1 MKKKVILFLCILIF
15 VYAAGGTIYYIATRE
30 KKDDKPIVTNKDT
43 IKGYDYTLKSNAT
56 KLYEDEFK
64 TLKANLEGDINYDEY
79 AVSIAKLFV
88 IDLYTINNKIN
99 KYDTGGASFVY
110 PDGRDNYKLNVQ
122 DTIYKYVEDNTNG
135 KRTQNLPEVSSVIV
149 KDSKKDTY
157 FMPIRCEEFLKR
169 DKSITSTSLGNP
181 FNVDYKTA
189 KKIIDDLNKYLKNS
203 GFTVDNKYVNTN
215 IDPNED
221 YEPIG
226 KMVNKFLETAG
237 IHAFIKDKSSSKNER
252 IYITVGM
259 NCINVDAPEFK
270 DYYQPDK
277 FTVYLDTNI
286 IFKIQKYVK
295 STQELRQNI
304 LSNVRTIIK
313 KDINQNW
320 QFIDFT
326 EKEQD

>member
-64 TLKANLEGDINYDEY
+64 ALKANLEGDINYDEY
-79 AVSIAKLFV
+79 AVSVAKLFV

-135 KRTQNLPEVSSVIV
+135 KRTQNLPEVSSVII

-157 FMPIRCEEFLKR
+157 KIGDNSFEAYKINLEWSYVQDLGY
-169 DKSITSTSLGNP
+169 DKTGE
-181 FNVDYKTA
+181 
-189 KKIIDDLNKYLKNS
+189 IIL
-203 GFTVDNKYVNTN
+203 
-215 IDPNED
+215 
-221 YEPIG
+221 
-226 KMVNKFLETAG
+226 
-237 IHAFIKDKSSSKNER
+237 
-252 IYITVGM
+252 
-259 NCINVDAPEFK
+259 
-270 DYYQPDK
+270 
-277 FTVYLDTNI
+277 
-286 IFKIQKYVK
+286 
-295 STQELRQNI
+295 
-304 LSNVRTIIK
+304 IK
-313 KDINQNW
+313 KDRNIYVV
-320 QFIDFT
+320 
-326 EKEQD
+326 EKN

>member
-1 MKKKVILFLCILIF
+1 MKNKVILFLCILIF

-64 TLKANLEGDINYDEY
+64 ALKANLEGDINYNEY
-79 AVSIAKLFV
+79 AVSVAKLFV

-157 FMPIRCEEFLKR
+157 KIGDNSFEAYKINLEWSYVQDLGY
-169 DKSITSTSLGNP
+169 DKTGE
-181 FNVDYKTA
+181 
-189 KKIIDDLNKYLKNS
+189 IIL
-203 GFTVDNKYVNTN
+203 
-215 IDPNED
+215 
-221 YEPIG
+221 
-226 KMVNKFLETAG
+226 
-237 IHAFIKDKSSSKNER
+237 
-252 IYITVGM
+252 
-259 NCINVDAPEFK
+259 
-270 DYYQPDK
+270 
-277 FTVYLDTNI
+277 
-286 IFKIQKYVK
+286 
-295 STQELRQNI
+295 
-304 LSNVRTIIK
+304 IK
-313 KDINQNW
+313 KDKNIYVV
-320 QFIDFT
+320 
-326 EKEQD
+326 EKN

>member
-64 TLKANLEGDINYDEY
+64 ALKTNLEGDINYDEY
-79 AVSIAKLFV
+79 AVSVAKLFV

-157 FMPIRCEEFLKR
+157 KIGDNSFEAYKINLEWSYVQDLGY
-169 DKSITSTSLGNP
+169 DKTGE
-181 FNVDYKTA
+181 
-189 KKIIDDLNKYLKNS
+189 IIL
-203 GFTVDNKYVNTN
+203 
-215 IDPNED
+215 
-221 YEPIG
+221 
-226 KMVNKFLETAG
+226 
-237 IHAFIKDKSSSKNER
+237 
-252 IYITVGM
+252 
-259 NCINVDAPEFK
+259 
-270 DYYQPDK
+270 
-277 FTVYLDTNI
+277 
-286 IFKIQKYVK
+286 
-295 STQELRQNI
+295 
-304 LSNVRTIIK
+304 IK
-313 KDINQNW
+313 KDKNIYVV
-320 QFIDFT
+320 
-326 EKEQD
+326 EKN

>member
-64 TLKANLEGDINYDEY
+64 ALKANLEGDINYDEY
-79 AVSIAKLFV
+79 AVSVAKLFV

-135 KRTQNLPEVSSVIV
+135 KRTQNLPEDSSVIV

-157 FMPIRCEEFLKR
+157 KIGDNSFEAYKINLEWSYVQDLGY
-169 DKSITSTSLGNP
+169 DKTGE
-181 FNVDYKTA
+181 
-189 KKIIDDLNKYLKNS
+189 IIL
-203 GFTVDNKYVNTN
+203 
-215 IDPNED
+215 
-221 YEPIG
+221 
-226 KMVNKFLETAG
+226 
-237 IHAFIKDKSSSKNER
+237 
-252 IYITVGM
+252 
-259 NCINVDAPEFK
+259 
-270 DYYQPDK
+270 
-277 FTVYLDTNI
+277 
-286 IFKIQKYVK
+286 
-295 STQELRQNI
+295 
-304 LSNVRTIIK
+304 IK
-313 KDINQNW
+313 KDKNIYVV
-320 QFIDFT
+320 
-326 EKEQD
+326 EKN

>member
-43 IKGYDYTLKSNAT
+43 IKGYDYALKSNAT

-79 AVSIAKLFV
+79 AVSVAKLFV

-157 FMPIRCEEFLKR
+157 KIGDNSFEAYKINLEWSYVQDLGY
-169 DKSITSTSLGNP
+169 DKTGE
-181 FNVDYKTA
+181 
-189 KKIIDDLNKYLKNS
+189 IIL
-203 GFTVDNKYVNTN
+203 
-215 IDPNED
+215 
-221 YEPIG
+221 
-226 KMVNKFLETAG
+226 
-237 IHAFIKDKSSSKNER
+237 
-252 IYITVGM
+252 
-259 NCINVDAPEFK
+259 
-270 DYYQPDK
+270 
-277 FTVYLDTNI
+277 
-286 IFKIQKYVK
+286 
-295 STQELRQNI
+295 
-304 LSNVRTIIK
+304 IK
-313 KDINQNW
+313 KDKNIYVV
-320 QFIDFT
+320 
-326 EKEQD
+326 EKN

>member
-64 TLKANLEGDINYDEY
+64 ALKANLEGDINYDEY
-79 AVSIAKLFV
+79 AVSVAKLFV

-99 KYDTGGASFVY
+99 KYDTGGVSFVY

-157 FMPIRCEEFLKR
+157 KIGDNSFEAYKINLEWSYVQDLGY
-169 DKSITSTSLGNP
+169 DKTGE
-181 FNVDYKTA
+181 
-189 KKIIDDLNKYLKNS
+189 IIL
-203 GFTVDNKYVNTN
+203 
-215 IDPNED
+215 
-221 YEPIG
+221 
-226 KMVNKFLETAG
+226 
-237 IHAFIKDKSSSKNER
+237 
-252 IYITVGM
+252 
-259 NCINVDAPEFK
+259 
-270 DYYQPDK
+270 
-277 FTVYLDTNI
+277 
-286 IFKIQKYVK
+286 
-295 STQELRQNI
+295 
-304 LSNVRTIIK
+304 IK
-313 KDINQNW
+313 KDKNIYVV
-320 QFIDFT
+320 
-326 EKEQD
+326 EKN

>member
-64 TLKANLEGDINYDEY
+64 ALKANLEGDINYDEY
-79 AVSIAKLFV
+79 AVSVAKLFV

-157 FMPIRCEEFLKR
+157 KIGDNSFEA
-169 DKSITSTSLGNP
+169 DKINLEWSYVQDLGY
-181 FNVDYKTA
+181 DKTGE
-189 KKIIDDLNKYLKNS
+189 IIL
-203 GFTVDNKYVNTN
+203 
-215 IDPNED
+215 
-221 YEPIG
+221 
-226 KMVNKFLETAG
+226 
-237 IHAFIKDKSSSKNER
+237 
-252 IYITVGM
+252 
-259 NCINVDAPEFK
+259 
-270 DYYQPDK
+270 
-277 FTVYLDTNI
+277 
-286 IFKIQKYVK
+286 
-295 STQELRQNI
+295 
-304 LSNVRTIIK
+304 IK
-313 KDINQNW
+313 KDKNIYVV
-320 QFIDFT
+320 
-326 EKEQD
+326 EKN

>member
-64 TLKANLEGDINYDEY
+64 ALKANLEGDINYDEY
-79 AVSIAKLFV
+79 AVSVAKLFV
-88 IDLYTINNKIN
+88 IDLYTINNKVN

-157 FMPIRCEEFLKR
+157 KIGDNSFEAYKINLEWSYVQDLGY
-169 DKSITSTSLGNP
+169 DKTGE
-181 FNVDYKTA
+181 
-189 KKIIDDLNKYLKNS
+189 IIL
-203 GFTVDNKYVNTN
+203 
-215 IDPNED
+215 
-221 YEPIG
+221 
-226 KMVNKFLETAG
+226 
-237 IHAFIKDKSSSKNER
+237 
-252 IYITVGM
+252 
-259 NCINVDAPEFK
+259 
-270 DYYQPDK
+270 
-277 FTVYLDTNI
+277 
-286 IFKIQKYVK
+286 
-295 STQELRQNI
+295 
-304 LSNVRTIIK
+304 IK
-313 KDINQNW
+313 KDKNIYVV
-320 QFIDFT
+320 
-326 EKEQD
+326 EKN

>member
-64 TLKANLEGDINYDEY
+64 ALKANLEGDINYDEY
-79 AVSIAKLFV
+79 AVSVAKLFV

-157 FMPIRCEEFLKR
+157 KIGDNSYEAYKMGLYRMWRGGREEIR
-169 DKSITSTSLGNP
+169 
-181 FNVDYKTA
+181 
-189 KKIIDDLNKYLKNS
+189 
-203 GFTVDNKYVNTN
+203 
-215 IDPNED
+215 
-221 YEPIG
+221 
-226 KMVNKFLETAG
+226 AG
-237 IHAFIKDKSSSKNER
+237 I
-252 IYITVGM
+252 
-259 NCINVDAPEFK
+259 
-270 DYYQPDK
+270 Q
-277 FTVYLDTNI
+277 
-286 IFKIQKYVK
+286 
-295 STQELRQNI
+295 
-304 LSNVRTIIK
+304 
-313 KDINQNW
+313 
-320 QFIDFT
+320 
-326 EKEQD
+326 

>member
-64 TLKANLEGDINYDEY
+64 ALKANLEGDINYNEY
-79 AVSIAKLFV
+79 AVSVAKLFV

-99 KYDTGGASFVY
+99 KYDTGGVSFVY

-157 FMPIRCEEFLKR
+157 KIGDNSFEAYKINLEWSYVQDLGY
-169 DKSITSTSLGNP
+169 DKTGE
-181 FNVDYKTA
+181 
-189 KKIIDDLNKYLKNS
+189 IIL
-203 GFTVDNKYVNTN
+203 
-215 IDPNED
+215 
-221 YEPIG
+221 
-226 KMVNKFLETAG
+226 
-237 IHAFIKDKSSSKNER
+237 
-252 IYITVGM
+252 
-259 NCINVDAPEFK
+259 
-270 DYYQPDK
+270 
-277 FTVYLDTNI
+277 
-286 IFKIQKYVK
+286 
-295 STQELRQNI
+295 
-304 LSNVRTIIK
+304 IK
-313 KDINQNW
+313 KDKNIYVV
-320 QFIDFT
+320 
-326 EKEQD
+326 EKN

>member
-64 TLKANLEGDINYDEY
+64 ALKANLEGDIIYDEY
-79 AVSIAKLFV
+79 AVSVAKLFV

-157 FMPIRCEEFLKR
+157 KIGDNSFEAYKINLEWSYVQDLGY
-169 DKSITSTSLGNP
+169 DKTGE
-181 FNVDYKTA
+181 
-189 KKIIDDLNKYLKNS
+189 IIL
-203 GFTVDNKYVNTN
+203 
-215 IDPNED
+215 
-221 YEPIG
+221 
-226 KMVNKFLETAG
+226 
-237 IHAFIKDKSSSKNER
+237 
-252 IYITVGM
+252 
-259 NCINVDAPEFK
+259 
-270 DYYQPDK
+270 
-277 FTVYLDTNI
+277 
-286 IFKIQKYVK
+286 
-295 STQELRQNI
+295 
-304 LSNVRTIIK
+304 IK
-313 KDINQNW
+313 KDKNIYVV
-320 QFIDFT
+320 
-326 EKEQD
+326 EKN

>member
-1 MKKKVILFLCILIF
+1 MKKKVILFFCILIF

-64 TLKANLEGDINYDEY
+64 ALKANLEGDINYDEY
-79 AVSIAKLFV
+79 AVSVAKLFV

-157 FMPIRCEEFLKR
+157 KIGDNSFEAYKINLEWSYVQDLGY
-169 DKSITSTSLGNP
+169 DKTGE
-181 FNVDYKTA
+181 
-189 KKIIDDLNKYLKNS
+189 IIL
-203 GFTVDNKYVNTN
+203 
-215 IDPNED
+215 
-221 YEPIG
+221 
-226 KMVNKFLETAG
+226 
-237 IHAFIKDKSSSKNER
+237 
-252 IYITVGM
+252 
-259 NCINVDAPEFK
+259 
-270 DYYQPDK
+270 
-277 FTVYLDTNI
+277 
-286 IFKIQKYVK
+286 
-295 STQELRQNI
+295 
-304 LSNVRTIIK
+304 IK
-313 KDINQNW
+313 KDKNIYVVEIN
-320 QFIDFT
+320 
-326 EKEQD
+326 

>member
-64 TLKANLEGDINYDEY
+64 ALKANLEGDINYDEY
-79 AVSIAKLFV
+79 AVSV

-157 FMPIRCEEFLKR
+157 KIGDNSFEAYKINLEWSYVQDLGY
-169 DKSITSTSLGNP
+169 DKTGE
-181 FNVDYKTA
+181 
-189 KKIIDDLNKYLKNS
+189 IIL
-203 GFTVDNKYVNTN
+203 
-215 IDPNED
+215 
-221 YEPIG
+221 
-226 KMVNKFLETAG
+226 
-237 IHAFIKDKSSSKNER
+237 
-252 IYITVGM
+252 
-259 NCINVDAPEFK
+259 
-270 DYYQPDK
+270 
-277 FTVYLDTNI
+277 
-286 IFKIQKYVK
+286 
-295 STQELRQNI
+295 
-304 LSNVRTIIK
+304 IK
-313 KDINQNW
+313 KDKNIYVV
-320 QFIDFT
+320 
-326 EKEQD
+326 EKN

>member
-64 TLKANLEGDINYDEY
+64 ALKANLEGDINYDEY

-110 PDGRDNYKLNVQ
+110 LEGRDNYKLNVQ

-157 FMPIRCEEFLKR
+157 KIGDNSFEAYKINLEWSYVQDLGY
-169 DKSITSTSLGNP
+169 DKTGE
-181 FNVDYKTA
+181 
-189 KKIIDDLNKYLKNS
+189 IIL
-203 GFTVDNKYVNTN
+203 
-215 IDPNED
+215 
-221 YEPIG
+221 
-226 KMVNKFLETAG
+226 
-237 IHAFIKDKSSSKNER
+237 
-252 IYITVGM
+252 
-259 NCINVDAPEFK
+259 
-270 DYYQPDK
+270 
-277 FTVYLDTNI
+277 
-286 IFKIQKYVK
+286 
-295 STQELRQNI
+295 
-304 LSNVRTIIK
+304 IK
-313 KDINQNW
+313 KDKNIYVV
-320 QFIDFT
+320 
-326 EKEQD
+326 EKN

>member
-64 TLKANLEGDINYDEY
+64 ALKANLEGDINYDEY
-79 AVSIAKLFV
+79 AVSVAKLFV

-157 FMPIRCEEFLKR
+157 KIGDNSFEAYKINLEWSYVQDLGY
-169 DKSITSTSLGNP
+169 DKTGEIILIT
-181 FNVDYKTA
+181 
-189 KKIIDDLNKYLKNS
+189 
-203 GFTVDNKYVNTN
+203 
-215 IDPNED
+215 
-221 YEPIG
+221 
-226 KMVNKFLETAG
+226 
-237 IHAFIKDKSSSKNER
+237 KDKNIYVVEKN
-252 IYITVGM
+252 
-259 NCINVDAPEFK
+259 
-270 DYYQPDK
+270 
-277 FTVYLDTNI
+277 
-286 IFKIQKYVK
+286 
-295 STQELRQNI
+295 
-304 LSNVRTIIK
+304 
-313 KDINQNW
+313 
-320 QFIDFT
+320 
-326 EKEQD
+326 